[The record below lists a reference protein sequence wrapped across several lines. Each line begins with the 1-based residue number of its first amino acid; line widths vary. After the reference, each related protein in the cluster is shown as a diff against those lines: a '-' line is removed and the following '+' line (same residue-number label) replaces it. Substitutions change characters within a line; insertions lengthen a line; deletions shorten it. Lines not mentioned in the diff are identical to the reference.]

1 MTIEEAVFAAGT
13 ILVLLFIWYT
23 HWLVNRRFGKLQTNL
38 DALHRALDRMSS
50 RFDQMSSRLLFI
62 ALNQRPE
69 EAAAVEPKMTEN
81 VTPLKRDQ

>member
-1 MTIEEAVFAAGT
+1 MTIEDAVFAAG
-13 ILVLLFIWYT
+13 ISLVVLFIWYT
-23 HWLVNRRFGKLQTNL
+23 HWLTNRRFGKLQNNL
-38 DALHRALDRMSS
+38 DALHRAFDRMSS